1 MDEIEVLD
9 MVALLIDLPE
19 LGLRQGAVGTIVEQ
33 FEATEHHPSGW
44 IVEFVSPD
52 NREYV
57 EADITDVAQ
66 IVKLHFKRLAA

>member
-19 LGLRQGAVGTIVEQ
+19 LGLRRGAVGTIVEQ
-33 FEATEHHPSGW
+33 FEVTEHHPGGW

-52 NREYV
+52 GEEYI
-57 EADITDVAQ
+57 EADITDAAQ
-66 IVKLHFKRLAA
+66 IVKLHFQRLAA